1 MPEVT
6 LQSDIFIKW
15 GCSMW
20 YPHGECI
27 SYLLPCNNITAN
39 LYFNTIHTSFYFYF
53 WLCHMTCGIVVP
65 QPVPIPLHWKLQVL
79 TTGLS
84 GYSQHTLTVLKFLWT
99 ILLLRHGLTSSSVSD
114 SYKVA
119 IKMLSRAAVSSEP
132 QLGKGSTIKL
142 MWLLA
147 EFNFLQV
154 AKLQAYFFCCLLAWS
169 YPHFIAACFPA
180 WRSSQNG
187 SLLLQSQQVREKKR
201 GSPVVGSKSQFQCI
215 LMKRGIT

>member
-20 YPHGECI
+20 YPHGQCI
-27 SYLLPCNNITAN
+27 SYLLPCNTITAN
-39 LYFNTIHTSFYFYF
+39 LYFNTIHTSFYFFF

-65 QPVPIPLHWKLQVL
+65 QPVPIPLQWKLQVL

-84 GYSQHTLTVLKFLWT
+84 GNSQHTLTVLKFLWT
-99 ILLLRHGLTSSSVSD
+99 ILLLRHSLTSSSASD

-119 IKMLSRAAVSSEP
+119 IKMLSRAAVSSEA

-154 AKLQAYFFCCLLAWS
+154 VKLQAYFFAACWPEATLTSLLHAS
-169 YPHFIAACFPA
+169 LHGEVHKMAACFFKTNK
-180 WRSSQNG
+180 WERKREG
-187 SLLLQSQQVREKKR
+187 LLWSLVLQ
-201 GSPVVGSKSQFQCI
+201 F
-215 LMKRGIT
+215 

>member
-1 MPEVT
+1 MWDRSSPTSSHTPALETPSLNHWTVR
-6 LQSDIFIKW
+6 IF
-15 GCSMW
+15 
-20 YPHGECI
+20 P
-27 SYLLPCNNITAN
+27 T
-39 LYFNTIHTSFYFYF
+39 HTY
-53 WLCHMTCGIVVP
+53 C
-65 QPVPIPLHWKLQVL
+65 
-79 TTGLS
+79 
-84 GYSQHTLTVLKFLWT
+84 LKVLWT
-99 ILLLRHGLTSSSVSD
+99 ILLLRHGLTSSSASD

-132 QLGKGSTIKL
+132 QLGKGSTTKL